1 MEGEGEKEDSRT
13 RRRRDV
19 FTKLGNNSISMTVE
33 TIVVIQN
40 PR

>member
-1 MEGEGEKEDSRT
+1 MKGEEEKEDESRT

-33 TIVVIQN
+33 TS
-40 PR
+40 